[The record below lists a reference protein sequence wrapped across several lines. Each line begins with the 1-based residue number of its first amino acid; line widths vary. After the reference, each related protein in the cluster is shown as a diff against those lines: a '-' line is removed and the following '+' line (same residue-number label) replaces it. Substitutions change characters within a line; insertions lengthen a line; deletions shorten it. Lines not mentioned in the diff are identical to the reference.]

1 MAPDLSIAQFTV
13 SPDFGPD
20 LIGSWFVFNTWLQRQ
35 LGHPI
40 HLELHD
46 SFAAQR
52 AALAAGEVD
61 MIYANPSDAAVLVR
75 SYGFTP
81 VVRPARHPDE
91 VVLAAAADSTIHHV
105 EDLDPG
111 TRLARTDD
119 PDVSMIARIM
129 LEPADLDAN
138 NTTTIEF
145 DTYVLVAKAL
155 LDGRAEV
162 GAFLDEAFAGLS
174 SLVRAQLRPLV
185 TSQISV
191 IHHALMVG
199 PRLATHRDTLV
210 GVLLG
215 MADDPAGARV
225 LSELGILGWQ
235 PMEHEEAE
243 FLIDLMDTLAA

>member
-1 MAPDLSIAQFTV
+1 MSPDLSVAQFTV

-20 LIGSWFVFNTWLQRQ
+20 LIASWFVFNTWMQRR
-35 LGHPI
+35 LGRPI

-81 VVRPARHPDE
+81 VVRPAQHPDE
-91 VVLAAAADSTIHHV
+91 VVLAAAASSGIHHV
-105 EDLDPG
+105 EDLAPG
-111 TRLARTDD
+111 TRLAQTDD

-129 LEPADLDAN
+129 LEPADLDAD
-138 NTTTIEF
+138 NTTVVEL

-162 GAFLDEAFAGLS
+162 GAFLDEAFDGLS
-174 SLVRAQLRPLV
+174 TLVREQLRPLV

-199 PRLATHRDTLV
+199 PRLAPHRDTLL
-210 GVLLG
+210 GVLVP

-225 LSELGILGWQ
+225 LAELGIAGWQ

>member
-20 LIGSWFVFNTWLQRQ
+20 LIASWFVFNTWLQRQ
-35 LGHPI
+35 LGHAI

-46 SFAAQR
+46 SFVAQR
-52 AALAAGEVD
+52 AALAAGEID

-81 VVRPARHPDE
+81 VVRPAQHPDE
-91 VVLAAAADSTIHHV
+91 VVLAAVADSPIHHV
-105 EDLDPG
+105 EDLHPG
-111 TRLARTDD
+111 TRLAQTDD

-129 LEPADLDAN
+129 LEPADLDAT

-155 LDGRAEV
+155 LDGNADV

-174 SLVRAQLRPLV
+174 TLVRSQLRPLV

-199 PRLATHRDTLV
+199 PRLAPHRDTLL
-210 GVLLG
+210 GVLVP

-225 LSELGILGWQ
+225 LGELGIAGWQ